1 MTKIKEYLTNP
12 ATWIAF
18 VVFVFGLGWVYA
30 KLNYRLDAIE
40 QQQTKQERQ
49 LQELDVVWIKIKLWE
64 IQTDLQWLK
73 SEWLA
78 SKK

>member
-1 MTKIKEYLTNP
+1 MIKIKEYLSNP

-49 LQELDVVWIKIKLWE
+49 LQEFDVIWIKIKLWE
-64 IQTDLQWLK
+64 IQTDLQRLK

-78 SKK
+78 VKK